1 MRRGR
6 GIMAAAALIAA
17 LTSCS
22 NSGAMAGQQTVP
34 EVVGASATPFDDP
47 KPSPEAGEPEGP
59 IGGPAYEAKK
69 PGFVMVD
76 RGEDG
81 KQKRI
86 AVSAASFTAEAKY
99 DDGVT
104 VSTSG
109 FSKGVVTEE
118 GAGAMT
124 GAQYVLFTVRVRN
137 GSEETLDL
145 SAVVPTMVY
154 GPDQVPAAPLY
165 AGVPAADLVG
175 KVAAGASAE
184 GTYAFLVPADAT
196 KTVLYLDLNGTHA
209 PVSFTGDLP

>member
-1 MRRGR
+1 MKRSG
-6 GIMAAAALIAA
+6 GIVAAAALIAA

-22 NSGAMAGQQTVP
+22 NAAAVAGQQAVP
-34 EVVGASATPFDDP
+34 EAATASAAPFDDP

-76 RGEDG
+76 RRGGG

-86 AVSAASFTAEAKY
+86 AVSAARFNATAKY

-104 VSTSG
+104 VTTGG
-109 FSKGVVTEE
+109 FREGVVTEE

-124 GAQYVLFTVRVRN
+124 GATYVLFTVKVRN
-137 GSEETLDL
+137 GSEHTLDL

-165 AGVPAADLVG
+165 TGVQADLVG

-184 GTYAFLVPADAT
+184 GTYAFMVPADAI
-196 KTVLYLDLNGTHA
+196 KTALYLDLNGTHA
-209 PVSFTGDLP
+209 PVTFTGDLP

>member
-1 MRRGR
+1 MKRRGV
-6 GIMAAAALIAA
+6 IVAAAALIAA

-22 NSGAMAGQQTVP
+22 NAAAVAGQQVVP
-34 EVVGASATPFDDP
+34 EAASASAAPFDDP
-47 KPSPEAGEPEGP
+47 KPSPGAGEPEGP

-76 RGEDG
+76 RRGSG
-81 KQKRI
+81 KQQRI
-86 AVSAASFTAEAKY
+86 AVSAATFNHAAKY

-104 VSTSG
+104 VSTGG
-109 FSKGVVTEE
+109 FSEGVVTEE

-124 GAQYVLFTVRVRN
+124 GATYVVFTVRVRN
-137 GSEETLDL
+137 GSKHTLDL

-165 AGVPAADLVG
+165 NGVQVADLVG
-175 KVAAGASAE
+175 KVAAGGSAE
-184 GTYAFLVPADAT
+184 GTYAFMVPADAT
-196 KTVLYLDLNGTHA
+196 KTALYLDLNGTHA

>member
-1 MRRGR
+1 MKRSG

-22 NSGAMAGQQTVP
+22 NAAAVANLQPAPQ
-34 EVVGASATPFDDP
+34 EAGASAAPFDDP
-47 KPSPEAGEPEGP
+47 KPRPEAGEPEGP
-59 IGGPAYEAKK
+59 IGGPAYEPKK
-69 PGFVMVD
+69 PGFVMVN
-76 RGEDG
+76 RGDGG

-86 AVSAASFTAEAKY
+86 AVSAARFNGEAKY

-104 VSTSG
+104 VSTGG
-109 FSKGVVTEE
+109 FSEGVVTEE

-124 GAQYVLFTVRVRN
+124 GATYVLFTVKVRN
-137 GSEETLDL
+137 GSERTLDL

-165 AGVPAADLVG
+165 TGVQVADLVG

-184 GTYAFLVPADAT
+184 GRYAFMVPADAT
-196 KTVLYLDLNGTHA
+196 KTALNLDLNGTHA
-209 PVSFTGDLP
+209 PATFTGDLP